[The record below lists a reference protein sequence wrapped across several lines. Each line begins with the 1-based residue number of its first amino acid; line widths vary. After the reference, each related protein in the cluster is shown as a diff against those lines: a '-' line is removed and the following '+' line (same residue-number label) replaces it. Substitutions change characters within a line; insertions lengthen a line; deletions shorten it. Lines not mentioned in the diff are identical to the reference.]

1 MFDGS
6 TLPLEDNLRF
16 SARLLDELAPLGVV
30 LEVESGV
37 VGGEEDGVAG
47 PQAGHSGSTPRPTT

>member
-1 MFDGS
+1 MFDGF

-16 SARLLDELAPLGVV
+16 SAGLLDELAPLGVV

-37 VGGEEDGVAG
+37 VGGEEDRIAG
-47 PQAGHSGSTPRPTT
+47 PAGRRSEL